1 MLSRSQI
8 ITLREGAQ
16 ALPNGIYEVTMDWT
30 EISVEIAAKD
40 LDAAS
45 AIANMTVPYGIYIED
60 YSQLEDEVMEIAHI
74 DLIDEE
80 LLKQNRDIAK
90 IHIYIDPEDNI
101 DEAVCYLKE
110 HLSAAGIGYH
120 IDTAGV
126 QEQDWLNNWRKYF
139 QPMPVGEKL
148 LINPSWY
155 TDTDPE
161 GRAVLNIDPGL
172 AFGTGKHETTRL
184 CMEALERR
192 IKGGESVL
200 DVGCGS
206 GILGIA
212 AVLLGADSAL
222 GVDIDEMAVST
233 ANENAAVNHV
243 DGRFTAVAGDLVDK
257 IQGKYDLVVANI
269 VADAII
275 ALSASVKAFLK
286 PESVY
291 IVSGIIDT
299 RADDVRAAVRDS
311 YDIVEENTLG
321 GWYCFVLKCR

>member
-1 MLSRSQI
+1 
-8 ITLREGAQ
+8 
-16 ALPNGIYEVTMDWT
+16 MDWT
-30 EISVEIAAKD
+30 EISVEVKASDIDEAA
-40 LDAAS
+40 

-60 YSQLEDEVMEIAHI
+60 YSELEDEVMEIAHI

-80 LLKQNRDIAK
+80 LLKKDRGIAK

-101 DEAVCYLKE
+101 DEAVSFLKE
-110 HLSAAGIGYH
+110 RLSYAK
-120 IDTAGV
+120 IDYTV
-126 QEQDWLNNWRKYF
+126 DLINVREDDWLNNWRKYF
-139 QPMPVGEKL
+139 KPMPIGERL

-184 CMEALERR
+184 CMEAIERYVHE
-192 IKGGESVL
+192 GDSVL

-212 AVLLGADSAL
+212 AVLLGAGSAF
-222 GVDIDEMAVST
+222 GVDIDATAVRT
-233 ANENAAVNHV
+233 ANENAEVNHV
-243 DGRFTAVAGDLVDK
+243 GDRFTAIAGDLVDK
-257 IQGKYDLVVANI
+257 VDGKYDLVVANI

-275 ALSASVKAFLK
+275 ALSASVKAFMK
-286 PESVY
+286 PDSVY

-299 RADDVRAAVRDS
+299 RAGDVRGAVEDS
-311 YDIVEENTLG
+311 FDIVEENTLG
-321 GWYCFVLKCR
+321 GWYCFVLRLKKDA

>member
-1 MLSRSQI
+1 
-8 ITLREGAQ
+8 
-16 ALPNGIYEVTMDWT
+16 MDWT
-30 EISVEIAAKD
+30 EISVEVKADQIDEAA
-40 LDAAS
+40 

-60 YSQLEDEVMEIAHI
+60 YSDLEAEVQEIAHI

-80 LLKQNRDIAK
+80 LLQKDRGIAK

-101 DEAVCYLKE
+101 EEAVQFLRE
-110 HLSAAGIGYH
+110 RLTAAGIGH
-120 IDTAGV
+120 TINRSSVHED
-126 QEQDWLNNWRKYF
+126 DWLNNWRKF
-139 QPMPVGEKL
+139 FKPMPIGEKL

-184 CMEALERR
+184 CLETLERY
-192 IKGGESVL
+192 IKGGETVL

-212 AVLLGADSAL
+212 AVLLGAESAF
-222 GVDIDEMAVST
+222 GVDIDEVAVRT
-233 ANENAAVNHV
+233 ANENAVINHV
-243 DGRFTAVAGDLVDK
+243 GDRFSAIAGDLVDK
-257 IQGKYDLVVANI
+257 VQGKYDIVVANI

-275 ALSASVKAFLK
+275 ALSASVKAFMK
-286 PESVY
+286 PDSVY

-299 RADDVRAAVRDS
+299 RADDVRNAVRDS
-311 YDIVEENTLG
+311 FEIMEEITMG
-321 GWYCFVLKCR
+321 GWYCLL